1 MRDARINPA
10 VAHLGLLLVCALIAS
25 RPPVAQPPL
34 LRASYL
40 DAATTSIT
48 REASGCEGPAFEISK
63 PTDLTAMSKARVYA
77 DVNVV
82 RPKEYWDYESLTVQW
97 G

>member
-1 MRDARINPA
+1 MKDARLKPA
-10 VAHLGLLLVCALIAS
+10 AVHLRVLLVCTLVAS

-34 LRASYL
+34 LRAST
-40 DAATTSIT
+40 ATTPIT
-48 REASGCEGPAFEISK
+48 REVSGFGGRAFEISN
-63 PTDLTAMSKARVYA
+63 PIDRAAMSKARVYA

-82 RPKEYWDYESLTVQW
+82 MPKEYWDYESLTVQW